1 LIDIALKERILKH
14 VNCQAIANNP
24 TQIKLKINENKR
36 VFIISDL
43 DANLAKFEQALVAV
57 DFDESNDVLFSLGDA
72 IDRGND
78 NFALLSRFKELRVYM
93 TLGNHEHMMLE
104 SLLADDHS
112 YYSLWVE
119 NGGRWHT
126 QATDDELKA
135 IIEQLLQCPL
145 SYLLDYA
152 GMQIGLS
159 HTVSADWNW
168 QAPSEHK
175 PYAAASLLWDRTI
188 VKQTITKINASI
200 DFSVHGH
207 NTTAEPYWLGNTYHI
222 DTHYLS
228 GKPTIVELKPL
239 IKAFQLNSV

>member
-1 LIDIALKERILKH
+1 MKH

-78 NFALLSRFKELRVYM
+78 NFALLSRFKEMGFYM

-135 IIEQLLQCPL
+135 ITEQLLQCPL

-239 IKAFQLNSV
+239 IKAFMQLNSV